1 MPHFSAFL
9 AGQSLPIYGF
19 IFRLH
24 AAHTSM
30 PASHG
35 PHPLLIFFKLI
46 LILFY
51 FQNCF
56 IIYVLYNKKYKKTS
70 LKIKNWF
77 LFFVI
82 RIENKVFS
90 KSIFLLFLIILIFF
104 RIVLKNYCTTYRI
117 IKNKTLNIKN
127 IF

>member
-30 PASHG
+30 PASPG
-35 PHPLLIFFKLI
+35 PHPLLIFLKLI

-51 FQNCF
+51 FKNCF
-56 IIYVLYNKKYKKTS
+56 MFFITKNTKKTS